1 MKPRFWMNSFPFMDD
16 RPDNA
21 VYSFA
26 LADGRTVSG
35 QVVESEITRKMDGE
49 IYILPIREGASNNV
63 TYIPWRAVMT
73 FKSLT

>member
-1 MKPRFWMNSFPFMDD
+1 MKPRFWMASWGFGDD

-35 QVVESEITRKMDGE
+35 QVIEEEITRTTDGV
-49 IYILPIREGASNNV
+49 IYVLPIREGASRHI